1 MLMYKSVI
9 TFKITQKGNPVLQ
22 KVMPR
27 CPEQV
32 SICDELGVR
41 MCYHQYHQNII
52 NSVIYNVVLP
62 ETKILGKGQ

>member
-41 MCYHQYHQNII
+41 MCWNCWFLRMHK
-52 NSVIYNVVLP
+52 
-62 ETKILGKGQ
+62 E